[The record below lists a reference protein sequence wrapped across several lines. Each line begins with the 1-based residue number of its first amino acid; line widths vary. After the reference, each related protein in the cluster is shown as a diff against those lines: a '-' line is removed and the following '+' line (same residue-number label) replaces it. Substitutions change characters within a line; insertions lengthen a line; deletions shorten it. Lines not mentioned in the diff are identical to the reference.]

1 MIKILNYLSLEERF
15 VREEVFVKE
24 QGFVNEF
31 DDLEDSSLHLLYY
44 LDDKV
49 VGVCRFY
56 ELEKDVYKI
65 GRIAV
70 LKEYRMNKIGSKIV
84 NEAIRYI
91 KNLKAKKIY
100 IYSQVRAIGFY
111 EKLGF
116 IKEGDIFYDEHVPHI
131 KLYLNI

>member
-31 DDLEDSSLHLLYY
+31 DGLEDFSLHLLYY

-65 GRIAV
+65 GRIDV
-70 LKEYRMNKIGSKIV
+70 LK
-84 NEAIRYI
+84 
-91 KNLKAKKIY
+91 
-100 IYSQVRAIGFY
+100 
-111 EKLGF
+111 
-116 IKEGDIFYDEHVPHI
+116 
-131 KLYLNI
+131 

>member
-1 MIKILNYLSLEERF
+1 MIKVLDYLSLEERF

-24 QGFVNEF
+24 QGFVNEI

-44 LDDKV
+44 LDNKV
-49 VGVCRFY
+49 IGVCRFY

-70 LKEYRMNKIGSKIV
+70 LKEYRKNKIGSKIV
-84 NEAIRYI
+84 NEAINYI
-91 KNLKAKKIY
+91 KKLNAKKIY
-100 IYSQVRAIGFY
+100 IYSKLQACGFY

-116 IKEGDIFYDEHVPHI
+116 IKEGDIFFEENHPHV
-131 KLYLNI
+131 KFYLDL